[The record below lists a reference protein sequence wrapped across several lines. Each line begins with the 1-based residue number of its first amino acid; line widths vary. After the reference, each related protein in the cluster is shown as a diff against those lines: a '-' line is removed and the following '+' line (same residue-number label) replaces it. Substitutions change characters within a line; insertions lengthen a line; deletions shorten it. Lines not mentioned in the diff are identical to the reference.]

1 MEQQNQDPI
10 LMPGPQFDGENNETG
25 WLQKNSQNLIIGV
38 IIILLGIGIFSFYK
52 NYRDRQQIIDSAIN
66 SSESP
71 AASEQVA
78 GPGAQADAKNKI
90 SIVTPETQKSEAI
103 VNEIPQSPQIINRD
117 EPTIKV
123 SGQAIAVKASKGEG
137 ATHLARRALKEYIKD
152 KGLKDALKAEQKI
165 YNGNR
170 AGNQLFAGFNGRS
183 GSECPKS
190 IRCPIAKLAKICSF
204 SSFFVRDMIKPAE
217 TTQIFIYHILS
228 KKPALLAGFLLST
241 FYLTMQSSRIIINSS
256 SFCWLMG
263 EDFSPQ
269 QKQGKRE
276 KQ

>member
-90 SIVTPETQKSEAI
+90 SIVTPATQKSEAI

-165 YNGNR
+165 YIEDYLQKN
-170 AGNQLFAGFNGRS
+170 S
-183 GSECPKS
+183 GSPKS
-190 IRCPIAKLAKICSF
+190 MEIGQEISF
-204 SSFFVRDMIKPAE
+204 SRDLMEEAV
-217 TTQIFIYHILS
+217 QNAQNLS
-228 KKPALLAGFLLST
+228 DAQLQNL
-241 FYLTMQSSRIIINSS
+241 
-256 SFCWLMG
+256 
-263 EDFSPQ
+263 
-269 QKQGKRE
+269 QKYVPLVPSL
-276 KQ
+276 